1 MLPLLLLLLH
11 LLLLLLLLLT
21 FTSPELLSQGCSF
34 PALRF
39 LPTSW
44 ESKLAKRNIQANV
57 RRPEGNNLSTV
68 PGGDQSCLTGGSR
81 NMETAAQA
89 HKTSRRMWRS
99 CVMQTDSGDTGQRS
113 PSISG
118 LLQHNTAVLIIHP
131 IICPCPAPVSS
142 SGQQLKVVMEPP
154 PAVIKAGRHCW
165 VSSLFL
171 QWRENMGTAQQ
182 KHGEHGENSAEHGR
196 NPADT

>member
-1 MLPLLLLLLH
+1 MLLLLLLLLHLLLLLLLH

-81 NMETAAQA
+81 NTETGAQA
-89 HKTSRRMWRS
+89 HKTSRRMWSS
-99 CVMQTDSGDTGQRS
+99 CVMQTDSGDTGQWTES

-131 IICPCPAPVSS
+131 VICPFSAPVSS
-142 SGQQLKVVMEPP
+142 S
-154 PAVIKAGRHCW
+154 
-165 VSSLFL
+165 
-171 QWRENMGTAQQ
+171 
-182 KHGEHGENSAEHGR
+182 
-196 NPADT
+196 